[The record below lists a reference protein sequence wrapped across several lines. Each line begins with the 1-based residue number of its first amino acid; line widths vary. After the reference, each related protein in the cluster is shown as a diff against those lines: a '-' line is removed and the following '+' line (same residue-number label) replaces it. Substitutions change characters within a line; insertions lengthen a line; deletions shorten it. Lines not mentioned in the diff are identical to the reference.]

1 MKILVVNSGSSS
13 IKYCLLDMTDQSLL
27 AKGLVERIG
36 IKVSCINYFPTG
48 KDATKRVMAIPDH
61 RKGIELVIDALLNS
75 KSGVIDD
82 ISKITAVGHRVVHGG
97 EKYSGSVLLNDDVI
111 NTLNEFIELAP
122 LHNPPNILGIK
133 VCQELLPDTPQVGVF
148 DTAFHQSIPKEAFLY
163 GLPYSYYEQ
172 YRIRRYGFHGTSHQY
187 VAQRAAEILGK
198 DIKELKIITCHIGN
212 GSSITAVTEGKP
224 GDTSLGFGTISGI
237 IMGTRCGD
245 VDPAIIPYLM
255 EKENLSF
262 KEINDILYRKSGF
275 IGLSEGISRDMRDM
289 EEQVQAGNIKAKR
302 TLDVLFYGLKKYI
315 GAYTAAM
322 NGLDVLVFTAGIGE
336 NDPRLRKEVCQ
347 SLDFFGINIDD
358 SKNDGLRGKEAI
370 ISTENSRVT
379 VLVIPTYEEL
389 MIARD
394 TVEICSILKL
404 YAYSK
409 K

>member
-13 IKYCLLDMTDQSLL
+13 IKYCLFDMTDQSLL

-36 IKVSCINYFPTG
+36 IKGSCINHFPTG

-212 GSSITAVTEGKP
+212 GSSITAVKEGKSV
-224 GDTSLGFGTISGI
+224 DTSLGFGTISGI

-275 IGLSEGISRDMRDM
+275 IGLSEGISSDMRDL

-394 TVEICSILKL
+394 TVEICNNLK
-404 YAYSK
+404 
-409 K
+409 

>member
-13 IKYCLLDMTDQSLL
+13 IKYCLFDMTDQSLL

-36 IKVSCINYFPTG
+36 IKGSCINHFPTG

-212 GSSITAVTEGKP
+212 GSSITAVKEGKSV
-224 GDTSLGFGTISGI
+224 DTSLGFGTISGI

-275 IGLSEGISRDMRDM
+275 IGLSEGISSDMRDL

-347 SLDFFGINIDD
+347 SLDFFVINIDD

-394 TVEICSILKL
+394 TVEICNNLK
-404 YAYSK
+404 
-409 K
+409 

>member
-13 IKYCLLDMTDQSLL
+13 IKYCLFDMTDQSLL

-36 IKVSCINYFPTG
+36 IKGSCINHFPTG

-212 GSSITAVTEGKP
+212 GSSITAVKEGKSV
-224 GDTSLGFGTISGI
+224 DTSLGFGTISGI

-275 IGLSEGISRDMRDM
+275 IGLSEGISSDMRDL

-370 ISTENSRVT
+370 ISTENSKVT

-394 TVEICSILKL
+394 TVEICNNLK
-404 YAYSK
+404 
-409 K
+409 

>member
-1 MKILVVNSGSSS
+1 
-13 IKYCLLDMTDQSLL
+13 
-27 AKGLVERIG
+27 
-36 IKVSCINYFPTG
+36 
-48 KDATKRVMAIPDH
+48 MAIPDH

-133 VCQELLPDTPQVGVF
+133 VLRCADTPQVGVF

-212 GSSITAVTEGKP
+212 GSSITAVKEGKSV
-224 GDTSLGFGTISGI
+224 DTSLGFGTISGI

-275 IGLSEGISRDMRDM
+275 IGLSEGISSDMRDL

-394 TVEICSILKL
+394 TVEICNNLK
-404 YAYSK
+404 
-409 K
+409 